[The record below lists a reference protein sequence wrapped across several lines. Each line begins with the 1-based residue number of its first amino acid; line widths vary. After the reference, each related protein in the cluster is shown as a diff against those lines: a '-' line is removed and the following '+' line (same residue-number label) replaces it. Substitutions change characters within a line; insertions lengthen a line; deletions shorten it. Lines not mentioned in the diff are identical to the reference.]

1 MQKEHFYKKVFFFS
15 KPGGTKSENLLAMSR
30 TSDILHTL
38 SNTYPGLLGTHPANN
53 YTDIV
58 FQQHTVKLATQC

>member
-1 MQKEHFYKKVFFFS
+1 M
-15 KPGGTKSENLLAMSR
+15 KSENLLAMSR

-38 SNTYPGLLGTHPANN
+38 SNTYPGLLGTHAANN
-53 YTDIV
+53 YTDII